1 MNRAAL
7 VFAVVLA
14 AGACTSTPSPTL
26 TASGSPTASPSD
38 VFPSQ
43 PVAQAVPF
51 PLEAT
56 IPELQ
61 AAMESGELTSL
72 ELVDFYLA
80 RIAAYDDAGPMLNAF
95 IYVNPAAREQA
106 AALDAERAASGPSGP
121 LHGIPIVLK
130 DNINTADM
138 PTTAGSRG
146 LEGFIPSEDAFQV
159 RKLREAGHHHRKGEH
174 GGVRQ
179 WLSRALLAG
188 WADVASVR
196 PAPRPGWLKR
206 GTSGGGHGELC
217 HGRLWYRQTVDRSD
231 SRPF

>member
-1 MNRAAL
+1 
-7 VFAVVLA
+7 
-14 AGACTSTPSPTL
+14 
-26 TASGSPTASPSD
+26 
-38 VFPSQ
+38 
-43 PVAQAVPF
+43 
-51 PLEAT
+51 
-56 IPELQ
+56 
-61 AAMESGELTSL
+61 MESGELTSL

-146 LEGFIPSEDAFQV
+146 LEGFIPV
-159 RKLREAGHHHRKGEH
+159 RGRLPGTKTAGGRSHHHRKGEH

-188 WADVASVR
+188 WADVESVR

-217 HGRLWYRQTVDRSD
+217 HGRLWYRQLWIGPIPGRC
-231 SRPF
+231 